1 MLALARYALKGP
13 YQAATIVGLLA
24 IVAVVLPLMG
34 GSPFATMII
43 TAALTLVSGSL
54 VGLVILTQGSKSGLK
69 TVLVSII
76 GITVVATIALE
87 APMIGVSIGLAQW
100 LPIVILAQVLR
111 STKSLVLM
119 MLCGL
124 VLALVAVALQ
134 LLIWPDLEADW
145 LLVIEES
152 IAQMKAHPDY
162 QDVNVDFADNA
173 KLLVHFMV
181 LVLGSA
187 MYSLFVG
194 ILLMARSM
202 QARLADSDGFS
213 TEFRAISFGKRIGLV
228 AMILLAV
235 SVWVNQAWISSIA
248 LLLMTAF
255 LFQGVAVV
263 HTKVSRSKRPRLLG
277 TLFYVL
283 LFIFPQT
290 VVVTALVGLLDNWLI
305 LRKPAN
311 IKST

>member
-43 TAALTLVSGSL
+43 TAALTLISGAL
-54 VGLVILTQGSKSGLK
+54 VGLVILTHGSSSGLK
-69 TVLVSII
+69 AVVVSII

-87 APMIGVSIGLAQW
+87 APMVGISIGLAQW

-119 MLCGL
+119 MLSGL
-124 VLALVAVALQ
+124 VLALFAVALQ

-145 LLVIEES
+145 FRVIEQS
-152 IAQMKAHPDY
+152 IVQLKEYPEY
-162 QDVNVDFADNA
+162 QDVDIANNA
-173 KLLVHFMV
+173 RLLVHFMV

-187 MYSLFVG
+187 MYLLFIG

-202 QARLADSDGFS
+202 EMRLADSDGFGA
-213 TEFRAISFGKRIGLV
+213 EFRAISFGKRIGLV
-228 AMILLAV
+228 AVILLAF
-235 SVWVNQAWISSIA
+235 SFWVNQAWISSIA

-255 LFQGVAVV
+255 LFQGIAVV
-263 HTKVSRSKRPRLLG
+263 QTKVSRSKRPRLLN

-283 LFIFPQT
+283 LFIFPQA
-290 VVVTALVGLLDNWLI
+290 VVITALVGLLDNWLI

>member
-13 YQAATIVGLLA
+13 YQAATLVGLLA

-43 TAALTLVSGSL
+43 TAALTLFSGAL
-54 VGLVILTQGSKSGLK
+54 VGLVILTQGSRSGLK
-69 TVLVSII
+69 AVVVSII

-87 APMIGVSIGLAQW
+87 APMVGISIGLAQW

-111 STKSLVLM
+111 STKSLVMM
-119 MLCGL
+119 MLSG
-124 VLALVAVALQ
+124 LALALFAVALQ
-134 LLIWPDLEADW
+134 HLIWPDLEADW
-145 LLVIEES
+145 LKVIEES
-152 IAQMKAHPDY
+152 IVQLKEHPEY
-162 QDVNVDFADNA
+162 QAVDIANNA
-173 KLLVHFMV
+173 RLLVHFMV

-187 MYSLFVG
+187 MYLLFIG

-213 TEFRAISFGKRIGLV
+213 TEFRAISFGKRTGLV
-228 AMILLAV
+228 TMILLAF
-235 SVWVNQAWISSIA
+235 SFWVNQGWISSIA

-255 LFQGVAVV
+255 LFQGIAVI
-263 HTKVSRSKRPRLLG
+263 HTKVSRSKRPKLLI

-283 LFIFPQT
+283 LLIFPQA

>member
-43 TAALTLVSGSL
+43 TMALTLFSGAL
-54 VGLVILTQGSKSGLK
+54 VGLVILTQGSRSGLK
-69 TVLVSII
+69 AVVVSIV

-119 MLCGL
+119 MLSGL
-124 VLALVAVALQ
+124 VLAFIAITLQYLV
-134 LLIWPDLEADW
+134 WPDLEANW
-145 LLVIEES
+145 LKVIDQS
-152 IAQMKAHPDY
+152 VAQLKDY
-162 QDVNVDFADNA
+162 PEYQNVDIADNA
-173 KLLVHFMV
+173 RLLVHFMV
-181 LVLGSA
+181 LVLGPA
-187 MYSLFVG
+187 IYSLLIG
-194 ILLMARSM
+194 ILLIARSM
-202 QARLADSDGFS
+202 QSRLAGSDGFS

-228 AMILLAV
+228 AVIVLAI
-235 SVWVNQAWISSIA
+235 SFWVNQAWISSIS

-255 LFQGVAVV
+255 LFQGIAVV
-263 HTKVSRSKRPRLLG
+263 HTKVSRSKRPRLLN
-277 TLFYVL
+277 TLFYAL
-283 LFIFPQT
+283 LLIFPQA
-290 VVVTALVGLLDNWLI
+290 VVFTALVGLLDNWLI

>member
-13 YQAATIVGLLA
+13 YQAATIVGVLA

-43 TAALTLVSGSL
+43 TAALTLFSSAL
-54 VGLVILTQGSKSGLK
+54 VGLVILTQGSRSGLK
-69 TVLVSII
+69 AIVVSII

-87 APMIGVSIGLAQW
+87 APMLGITIGLAQW

-111 STKSLVLM
+111 STKSIAMM
-119 MLCGL
+119 MLIG
-124 VLALVAVALQ
+124 LALALFAVTLQ
-134 LLIWPDLEADW
+134 FLVWPDLEADW

-152 IAQMKAHPDY
+152 IVQLKEHPEY
-162 QDVNVDFADNA
+162 QDVDIANNA
-173 KLLVHFMV
+173 RVLVHFMV

-187 MYSLFVG
+187 MYSLFIG

-213 TEFRAISFGKRIGLV
+213 AEFRAISFGKRTGLV
-228 AMILLAV
+228 AVILLAA
-235 SVWVNQAWISSIA
+235 SFWVNQAWISSIA
-248 LLLMTAF
+248 FLVMTAF
-255 LFQGVAVV
+255 LFQGIAVV
-263 HTKVSRSKRPRLLG
+263 HTKISRSKRPRLLN

-283 LFIFPQT
+283 LLIFPQA

>member
-24 IVAVVLPLMG
+24 IVAVILPLMG

-43 TAALTLVSGSL
+43 TVALTLFSGAL
-54 VGLVILTQGSKSGLK
+54 VGLVILTQGSRSGLK
-69 TVLVSII
+69 AVVVSIV

-119 MLCGL
+119 MLSGL
-124 VLALVAVALQ
+124 VLAFIAITLQYLV
-134 LLIWPDLEADW
+134 WPDLEANW
-145 LLVIEES
+145 LKVIDQS
-152 IAQMKAHPDY
+152 VAQLKDY
-162 QDVNVDFADNA
+162 PEYQNVDIADNA
-173 KLLVHFMV
+173 RLLVHFMV
-181 LVLGSA
+181 LVLGPA
-187 MYSLFVG
+187 IYSLLIG
-194 ILLMARSM
+194 ILLIARSM
-202 QARLADSDGFS
+202 QSRLAGSDGFS

-228 AMILLAV
+228 AIIMLAI
-235 SVWVNQAWISSIA
+235 SYWANQAWISSMS

-255 LFQGVAVV
+255 LFQGIAVV
-263 HTKVSRSKRPRLLG
+263 HTKVSRSKRPRLLS
-277 TLFYVL
+277 TLFYAL
-283 LFIFPQT
+283 LLIFPQA
-290 VVVTALVGLLDNWLI
+290 VVFTALVGLLDNWLI

-311 IKST
+311 IKSS

>member
-43 TAALTLVSGSL
+43 TTALTLFSGAL
-54 VGLVILTQGSKSGLK
+54 VGLIILTHGSRSGLK
-69 TVLVSII
+69 AVVVSIV
-76 GITVVATIALE
+76 GITVVAIIALE
-87 APMIGVSIGLAQW
+87 APMIGISIGLAQW

-119 MLCGL
+119 MMSGL
-124 VLALVAVALQ
+124 VLALLAIALQ

-145 LLVIEES
+145 IRVIDQS
-152 IAQMKAHPDY
+152 IVQLKEYPEY
-162 QDVNVDFADNA
+162 QDVDIANNA
-173 KLLVHFMV
+173 RLLVHFMV

-187 MYSLFVG
+187 MYLLFIG

-202 QARLADSDGFS
+202 QSRLADSDGFS

-228 AMILLAV
+228 AVVLLAF
-235 SVWVNQAWISSIA
+235 SLWVDQAWISSIA

-255 LFQGVAVV
+255 LFQGIAVV
-263 HTKVSRSKRPRLLG
+263 HTKVSRSKRPRLLN
-277 TLFYVL
+277 TLFYML
-283 LFIFPQT
+283 LFIFPQA
-290 VVVTALVGLLDNWLI
+290 VVITALVGLLDNWLD
-305 LRKPAN
+305 LRKPAK

>member
-43 TAALTLVSGSL
+43 TAALTLFSGAL
-54 VGLVILTQGSKSGLK
+54 VGLIILTQGSRSGLK
-69 TVLVSII
+69 AVVVSIV

-87 APMIGVSIGLAQW
+87 APMLGVSIGLAQW

-111 STKSLVLM
+111 STKSLTLM
-119 MLCGL
+119 MLSG
-124 VLALVAVALQ
+124 LALALFAVALQ
-134 LLIWPDLEADW
+134 FLVWPDLEANW

-152 IAQMKAHPDY
+152 IVQLKQYPEY
-162 QDVNVDFADNA
+162 QDVDIANNA
-173 KLLVHFMV
+173 RLLVHFMV

-187 MYSLFVG
+187 MYSLFIG

-213 TEFRAISFGKRIGLV
+213 TEFRAISFGKSTGLV
-228 AMILLAV
+228 AVLLLAF
-235 SVWVNQAWISSIA
+235 SFWVNQAWILSIA
-248 LLLMTAF
+248 LLVMTAF
-255 LFQGVAVV
+255 LFQGIAVV
-263 HTKVSRSKRPRLLG
+263 HTRVSRSKRSRLLI

-283 LFIFPQT
+283 LLIFPQA
-290 VVVTALVGLLDNWLI
+290 VVVTAVVGLLDNWLI